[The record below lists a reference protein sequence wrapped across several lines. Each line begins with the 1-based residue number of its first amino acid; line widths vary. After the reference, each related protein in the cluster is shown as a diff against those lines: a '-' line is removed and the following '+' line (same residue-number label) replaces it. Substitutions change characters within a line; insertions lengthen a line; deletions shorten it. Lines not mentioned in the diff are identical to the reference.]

1 MAAFIRN
8 RLRMGLLLKM
18 WLLGLVMAVSIT
30 LVFCYYVLPGY
41 QARVFNERRA
51 EVQSSV
57 VTALGV
63 LDSIHSLEEQG
74 MLSTAEAQSWALAEL
89 NGLRHGQ
96 DGEGTFWVSD
106 YQPVLLV
113 DPTAPELVGT
123 DVGNVTGADG
133 EPVFV
138 EMGAICQNAW
148 GRGLRLP
155 VEVRPGRFPGEALAM
170 WRPSSPGAGW

>member
-30 LVFCYYVLPGY
+30 LVFCYYILPGY

-63 LDSIHSLEEQG
+63 LESIHSLEEQG
-74 MLSTAEAQSWALAEL
+74 MLSTAEAQSWALADTEWPASRSGWRGHL
-89 NGLRHGQ
+89 LGQ
-96 DGEGTFWVSD
+96 
-106 YQPVLLV
+106 
-113 DPTAPELVGT
+113 
-123 DVGNVTGADG
+123 
-133 EPVFV
+133 
-138 EMGAICQNAW
+138 
-148 GRGLRLP
+148 RLP
-155 VEVRPGRFPGEALAM
+155 AGAAGGPH
-170 WRPSSPGAGW
+170 GAGAGRH